1 MDSEDVG
8 EWIERENCSLYIGE
22 EWINFDAWSHAMTW
36 SKKCVNEYSF
46 KNHYKI

>member
-1 MDSEDVG
+1 MDVG

-22 EWINFDAWSHAMTW
+22 EWIKFDAWSRAMTW
-36 SKKCVNEYSF
+36 SKKCGNEYSF